1 MLNQIS
7 EGLPCALDSVSK
19 GIILFLRTTVFQ
31 CSVCELNQLHFPV
44 CWLLVSE
51 KFTDMRFGCVGFRV
65 KFLLLNS
72 FVFLQF
78 H

>member
-31 CSVCELNQLHFPV
+31 CSVCKLNQLHFPV

-51 KFTDMRFGCVGFRV
+51 KLTDVSFRGVGFRV
-65 KFLLLNS
+65 KLFLLNS